1 MDESGTSEGTSTS
14 FNPMKIINCNEK
26 AEGLESSSALTD
38 TGIQNSLTEQNGP
51 SAKWLTKSSSI
62 SQLKSKGISVVKK
75 KRHNRLHGVKTHSLQ
90 CLTHS
95 YGKDGFGIG
104 LIGNRELRH
113 PKDKN
118 VYFSKLNNG
127 KGSKDLMKLKGLDGT
142 RVLRSRKR
150 ARRVLLP
157 GSSNNRRTILS
168 WLIDNNVVLPRAK
181 VHYSSQKDH
190 HPMAEGRIT
199 RDGIKCS
206 CCREVFSLSRFEA
219 HAGSSYRRSAA
230 NTFLEDGR
238 SLLECQ
244 MQVIR
249 DITGKGFKKESCSR
263 KKSSKHHY
271 ENDYICS
278 VCHYGGDLVLCDQCP
293 SSFHKSCL
301 GLKVGCFFPFFPFI
315 LFPISRIL

>member
-1 MDESGTSEGTSTS
+1 
-14 FNPMKIINCNEK
+14 
-26 AEGLESSSALTD
+26 
-38 TGIQNSLTEQNGP
+38 
-51 SAKWLTKSSSI
+51 
-62 SQLKSKGISVVKK
+62 
-75 KRHNRLHGVKTHSLQ
+75 
-90 CLTHS
+90 
-95 YGKDGFGIG
+95 
-104 LIGNRELRH
+104 
-113 PKDKN
+113 
-118 VYFSKLNNG
+118 
-127 KGSKDLMKLKGLDGT
+127 
-142 RVLRSRKR
+142 
-150 ARRVLLP
+150 
-157 GSSNNRRTILS
+157 
-168 WLIDNNVVLPRAK
+168 
-181 VHYSSQKDH
+181 
-190 HPMAEGRIT
+190 MAEGWIT
-199 RDGIKCS
+199 RDRIKCS

-230 NTFLEDGR
+230 NIFLEDGR

-249 DITGKGFKKESCSR
+249 DITGRGFKKESCSR